1 MNFISIH
8 ISEKWGQDTTGLKYW
23 RCACQ
28 NMEEF
33 RTPEERKEYTRMC
46 WTQKQIRC
54 SGFCKWLLS
63 LWCSLALC
71 WVGISWIL
79 LEFWER
85 KSKMGGSAPLIWPQ
99 TSTIHTTSDMQ
110 LTKKVCIRFIA
121 FQNANRKTYF
131 NSRCSNHLLCLHEK
145 VKWLLQSWRD

>member
-46 WTQKQIRC
+46 
-54 SGFCKWLLS
+54 
-63 LWCSLALC
+63 
-71 WVGISWIL
+71 
-79 LEFWER
+79 
-85 KSKMGGSAPLIWPQ
+85 
-99 TSTIHTTSDMQ
+99 
-110 LTKKVCIRFIA
+110 
-121 FQNANRKTYF
+121 
-131 NSRCSNHLLCLHEK
+131 
-145 VKWLLQSWRD
+145 